1 MTKIYVVVWEMRNMV
16 KAYTN
21 KEAAEAEVA
30 EINHDLYMGGYDR
43 RRYAYVKETELVT
56 D

>member
-1 MTKIYVVVWEMRNMV
+1 MTKIYVVVWEMGNTV

-30 EINHDLYMGGYDR
+30 EINRDLYMAGHDR
-43 RRYAYVKETELVT
+43 RHYAYVKETELVT